1 MNILLVSYAYPPISS
16 PGAIRIYNFAKDLAS
31 LGHTVTVLT
40 SSNGY
45 SSMIG
50 SDTFSNSDVAL
61 IRTRDLIS
69 KKALS
74 GHGQGTSKKKFG
86 LLGLIAKVIYPDRDI
101 TWLPTALTNAQLKVM
116 DFDVVLGS
124 YPYATNL
131 IVAAKLAKRHKAKLV
146 LDMRDLWT
154 DEYDGKENKSLK
166 MILNRILEKSLF
178 KAADGIIN
186 VSDVNTVFTKSKEY
200 VRTKNLVTIR
210 NGFDYDLINAVRT
223 NSIEKRADKFTVAYA
238 GSFYGGE
245 RDPRDLFKAISH
257 LESTGIISES
267 NFTFDIYGPEEN
279 IIKSWVLEYNISHL
293 VCFKGMLSQS
303 VLFDVLFNSN
313 VLLTIT
319 RTAFISAGEMTTKVF
334 EYIGLGNNILCLCK
348 PEYEIE
354 KVLNKVNSA
363 HIVNFGDID
372 GIVEFLTR
380 EISNN
385 KDGCI
390 FREPLTKDFSRKQ
403 AAEELA
409 CFLTKL

>member
-16 PGAIRIYNFAKDLAS
+16 PGAIRIYSFAKDLAS
-31 LGHTVTVLT
+31 LGHAVTVLT

-45 SSMIG
+45 SSMVS
-50 SDTFSNSDVAL
+50 SDTFSNNDVTV

-69 KKALS
+69 KEALS
-74 GHGQGTSKKKFG
+74 GHGQGSGKKKFG

-101 TWLPTALTNAQLKVM
+101 TWLPSALTNAQLKIM

-154 DEYDGKENKSLK
+154 DEYGAKENKSFK
-166 MILNRILEKSLF
+166 TILNLILEKSIF

-186 VSDVNTVFTKSKEY
+186 VSDANTIFTKSKEY
-200 VRTKNLVTIR
+200 IGAKNLVTIR
-210 NGFDYDLINAVRT
+210 NGFDYDLISAVRA
-223 NSIEKRADKFTVAYA
+223 NSIDGRTEKFTVAYA

-245 RDPRDLFKAISH
+245 RDPRDLLKAISH
-257 LESTGIISES
+257 LALTGIISES
-267 NFTFDIYGPEEN
+267 DFTFDIYGPEES
-279 IIKSWVLEYNISHL
+279 IIKGWVSEYGISNL
-293 VCFKGMLSQS
+293 VCFKGMVSQS
-303 VLFDVLFNSN
+303 VLFKALFNSN
-313 VLLTIT
+313 VLLAIT
-319 RTAFISAGEMTTKVF
+319 RSASISAGEMTTKVF

-354 KVLNKVNSA
+354 KVLNEVVSA
-363 HIVNFGDID
+363 YVVNFGDAD
-372 GIVEFLTR
+372 RIVEYLTR
-380 EISNN
+380 EILNH

-390 FREPLTKDFSRKQ
+390 FRRPLAKDFSRKQ